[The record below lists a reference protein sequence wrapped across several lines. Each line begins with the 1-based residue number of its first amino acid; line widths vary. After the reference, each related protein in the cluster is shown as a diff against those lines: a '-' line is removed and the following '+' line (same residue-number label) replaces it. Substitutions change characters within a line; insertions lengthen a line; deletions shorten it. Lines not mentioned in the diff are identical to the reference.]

1 MAYLEEHIEAG
12 HGGGN
17 MEVTKSYSE
26 WTKAQLQSAL
36 DDAGVAYQKK
46 LKRPELLDL
55 YKAYIED
62 ERTDTDEDESV
73 VADEG
78 VVIAESDSDS
88 SDTRSDTDDSVA
100 VAHSIPTNYFATD
113 RLRRQIV
120 NEPKLSYSYPCS
132 CGCEASYYG
141 ADMMKCAE
149 CKLVYV
155 RTICNERRT
164 CFECRA
170 KNVKT

>member
-1 MAYLEEHIEAG
+1 VE
-12 HGGGN
+12 
-17 MEVTKSYSE
+17 
-26 WTKAQLQSAL
+26 
-36 DDAGVAYQKK
+36 
-46 LKRPELLDL
+46 L

-62 ERTDTDEDESV
+62 EKTDTDEEESV
-73 VADEG
+73 VA
-78 VVIAESDSDS
+78 AESDSDS
-88 SDTRSDTDDSVA
+88 YDTRSDTDDSRNSVA
-100 VAHSIPTNYFATD
+100 VAHDIPTDYFATD

-132 CGCEASYYG
+132 CGCEGSYYG

-155 RTICNERRT
+155 RTICNVRRM
-164 CFECRA
+164 CFECTA